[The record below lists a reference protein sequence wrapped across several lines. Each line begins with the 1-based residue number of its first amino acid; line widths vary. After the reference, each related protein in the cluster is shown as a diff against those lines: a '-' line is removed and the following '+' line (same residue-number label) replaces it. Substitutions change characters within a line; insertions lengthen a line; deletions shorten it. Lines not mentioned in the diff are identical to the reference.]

1 MPLFTEK
8 TQLQRDLDYKDSLIL
23 RALEAANHVAVTL
36 DMSYREFWSLPAERL
51 EAVLNADIPR
61 SLAMMEGNTNL
72 GVAANTALDAA
83 SYGTVRAPV
92 ELPPHVSFNGAEFEV
107 SNPESGTT
115 NGD

>member
-8 TQLQRDLDYKDSLIL
+8 TQLQRDLDFKDSLIL
-23 RALEAANHVAVTL
+23 RALEAANHLAITL
-36 DMSYREFWSLPAERL
+36 DQGYREFYALPPERVA
-51 EAVLNADIPR
+51 AVLNADIPR

-92 ELPPHVSFNGAEFEV
+92 ELPPHVSFNGSQFV
-107 SNPESGTT
+107 VTSPVP
-115 NGD
+115 